1 MVGWLSNE
9 DYVLIDDIE
18 PVHHVLGHHIKQWAD
33 HYPFTAEQKGTS
45 IRIRPKVIVITS
57 NYTIDEIWTGT
68 MAEAIKRRFIVVN
81 CEQKYL
87 RMQVSIPESQVPS
100 TPFIY
105 AEESMS
111 EEL

>member
-1 MVGWLSNE
+1 
-9 DYVLIDDIE
+9 
-18 PVHHVLGHHIKQWAD
+18 
-33 HYPFTAEQKGTS
+33 
-45 IRIRPKVIVITS
+45 
-57 NYTIDEIWTGT
+57 